1 MFYMLDYQ
9 WVDPL
14 LYLQMMAFYEGRL
27 KGCRMWDP
35 SGYRVGCCHEHEGC
49 CADLWEE
56 EA

>member
-1 MFYMLDYQ
+1 MLSYQ
-9 WVDPL
+9 WADPL
-14 LYLQMMAFYEGRL
+14 LYLQMMAFYEGRM

-56 EA
+56 EE